1 MLLSHL
7 SSNSLLHYFSIFS
20 LLQYTLASLKVWF
33 DPNCQCF
40 DTPNEA
46 RTIFWIMQ
54 NKHVNKSTCT
64 YPARSVFTDMMKVQ
78 WSILRQKKVQC
89 FKLMYHKKTWSSKSL
104 VFKQCEFTKIWLLFF
119 GTKISFNPWFNL
131 IRKIYHNNLQWVWSS
146 SLGLYGPWLSGSRLS
161 VNLQYRDQ

>member
-1 MLLSHL
+1 MFWHPLTKQGQ
-7 SSNSLLHYFSIFS
+7 YFE
-20 LLQYTLASLKVWF
+20 L
-33 DPNCQCF
+33 
-40 DTPNEA
+40 
-46 RTIFWIMQ
+46 MQ

-78 WSILRQKKVQC
+78 WSILRQKKFNVSNWC
-89 FKLMYHKKTWSSKSL
+89 IIKKNCSSKSL

-131 IRKIYHNNLQWVWSS
+131 IRKIYHMQWVWSS